1 MGKNTELPGF
11 ESVSTKQQRIAQLA
25 NQMPGVALHSLSH
38 HIDVEWLR
46 VAYKRTRKDGAPGV
60 DGETS
65 EQYSANLEEN
75 LRTLLDRAK
84 SGDRYRAPPVRRV
97 YIPKGKGKRRPLG
110 VPTFEDKVLQRA
122 VLMALEPIYEQD
134 FLDCSYGF
142 RPGRS
147 PHDAL
152 AALRSHTMETWGGWM
167 LEVDVASYFDSVDR
181 KLLQQIIRQRV
192 QDGVLL
198 RLIGKWLRAGVMEEG
213 CVYHPETGTPQGGVI
228 SPLLANIYLHE
239 VLDVWFEREVKP
251 RLKGRAFLI
260 RYADDVAMLFEH
272 ESDARRMHDVLP
284 KRFGKYGLRLHPD
297 KTKLIPF
304 QQPRGPKRGPGG
316 PGTFDLLGFTHYWGR
331 SRKGN
336 WVVMK
341 KTSRSRF
348 SRTLRNI
355 WVYMR
360 THRHEPLRVQ
370 HRALCK
376 KLQGHD
382 SYYGVTGNGKALS
395 RLRHWVERGWRK
407 WLSTR
412 SRDGRLSWTKMKA
425 LLKRFP
431 LSPPRVVH
439 SVYRT

>member
-25 NQMPGVALHSLSH
+25 KQMPGVALHSLSH
-38 HIDVEWLR
+38 HIDNEWLR
-46 VAYKRTRKDGAPGV
+46 VAYKRTRKDGATGI
-60 DGETS
+60 DGQTS
-65 EQYSANLEEN
+65 HDYAQHLEEN
-75 LRTLLDRAK
+75 LRSLLDRAK

-110 VPTFEDKVLQRA
+110 IPTFEDKVLQRA
-122 VLMALEPIYEQD
+122 VLMALEPLYEQD

-152 AALRSHTMETWGGWM
+152 KAVRDQTMRMRGGWL
-167 LEVDVASYFDSVDR
+167 LEVDIASYFDAIDR
-181 KLLQQIIRQRV
+181 KKLQEILRQRV
-192 QDGVLL
+192 RDGVLL
-198 RLIGKWLRAGVMEEG
+198 RLIGKWLRAGVMEQG

-239 VLDVWFEREVKP
+239 VLDVWFETKVRP
-251 RLKGRAFLI
+251 RLRGRAFLV
-260 RYADDVAMLFEH
+260 RFADDFTILFEH
-272 ESDARRMHDVLP
+272 ESDARRMMDVLP
-284 KRFGKYGLRLHPD
+284 KRFDKYGLSLHPD
-297 KTKLIPF
+297 KTKLVPF
-304 QQPRGPKRGPGG
+304 HRPDDPNTGSGG

-336 WVVMK
+336 WVVKK

-348 SRTLRNI
+348 SRTLRSL
-355 WVYMR
+355 WLYMR
-360 THRHEPLRVQ
+360 YHRHEPLGKQ
-370 HRALCK
+370 HRALSK
-376 KLQGHD
+376 KLSGHD
-382 SYYGVTGNGKALS
+382 SYFGITGNYRALN
-395 RLRHWVERGWRK
+395 RLRYWVERGWRK

-412 SRDGRLSWTKMKA
+412 SRDGRLSWTKMKR

-431 LSPPRVVH
+431 LPPARVVH